1 MQHRWRS
8 HIVYGIS
15 RNIVNAKHYIVYT
28 IGVTSFCVRKRNEV
42 DSKLSNEVLALL
54 VTLLCPCGHKH
65 KKLRTSYEVLNFLEA
80 TPGFEPGN
88 QGFADPRLTT
98 WLCRR
103 ILLRKKGHKK
113 DFSVSFLLERMTRLE
128 LATSTLARWRSTR

>member
-15 RNIVNAKHYIVYT
+15 RNIVDAKHYNVYT

-65 KKLRTSYEVLNFLEA
+65 KKQSTSGEVLYFLEA
-80 TPGFEPGN
+80 TP
-88 QGFADPRLTT
+88 
-98 WLCRR
+98 
-103 ILLRKKGHKK
+103 
-113 DFSVSFLLERMTRLE
+113 RLE
-128 LATSTLARWRSTR
+128 LGIRVLQTHALPLGYVATLFG